1 MWGTILEKLLI
12 PLVMKLG
19 EFVYKKIEIWLE
31 DKRIADKIKDDMKK
45 VRDAKTVQDIRDA
58 HANSTRF

>member
-1 MWGTILEKLLI
+1 MWVTILEKLLI

-31 DKRIADKIKDDMKK
+31 DKRITDKIKEDMKK
-45 VRDAKTVQDIRDA
+45 VRDAKTVQEIRDA
-58 HANSTRF
+58 HTNSTRF

>member
-1 MWGTILEKLLI
+1 MWIKILEKILI

-19 EFVYKKIEIWLE
+19 EFVYKKIETWLE
-31 DKRIADKIKDDMKK
+31 DKRITDKIKEDMKR

-58 HANSTRF
+58 HSNSTRF